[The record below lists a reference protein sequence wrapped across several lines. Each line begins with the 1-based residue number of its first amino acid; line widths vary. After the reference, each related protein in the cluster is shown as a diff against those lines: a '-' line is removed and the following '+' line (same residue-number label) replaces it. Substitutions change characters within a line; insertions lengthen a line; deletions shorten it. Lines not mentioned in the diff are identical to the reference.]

1 MLLTIAIISS
11 LSILIPFFVGLKFYK
26 SFRSRVAKVFF
37 AYIIIT
43 VVTELINVAF
53 SLLKINN
60 IWLNNIYV
68 FVPLITFQLILFFE
82 KSLSVKTSYWV
93 NILLVISYFAGVFNM
108 NDIYKF
114 DSVNYVVSSLILVFM
129 CSVLLF
135 RVFDHVEII
144 EHSLLFWI
152 SSGMLFYA
160 STTLVLYGLIN
171 NLMASEK
178 QFLWLYTIP
187 QTIINVSVNIVFA
200 KALYGT
206 NEK

>member
-11 LSILIPFFVGLKFYK
+11 FSIFIPFFIGLKFYK
-26 SFRSRVAKVFF
+26 SLRSKVAKVFF
-37 AYIIIT
+37 AFIVLTTI
-43 VVTELINVAF
+43 TELINVVY

-60 IWLNNIYV
+60 IWLNNLYV

-82 KSLSVKTSYWV
+82 KSFRVKTSYLL
-93 NILLVISYFAGVFNM
+93 NILLVIIYFAGVFNM

-114 DSVNYVVSSLILVFM
+114 DSINYVISSLILVFM

-135 RVFDHVEII
+135 RVFDHVKII
-144 EHSLLFWI
+144 EHSFLFWI

-160 STTLVLYGLIN
+160 STTIVLYGLLN
-171 NLMASEK
+171 SLMSSEK
-178 QFLWLYTIP
+178 QFLWFYTIP

-206 NEK
+206 DEK

>member
-1 MLLTIAIISS
+1 
-11 LSILIPFFVGLKFYK
+11 
-26 SFRSRVAKVFF
+26 VAKVFF
-37 AYIIIT
+37 IFIVLTMI
-43 VVTELINVAF
+43 TELINVGF

-60 IWLNNIYV
+60 IWLNNLYV

-82 KSLSVKTSYWV
+82 KSFSVKTTYLI

-114 DSVNYVVSSLILVFM
+114 NSLYYVISSLILVFM
-129 CSVLLF
+129 CSVLLI
-135 RVFDHVEII
+135 RVFDHVKII
-144 EHSLLFWI
+144 NHSLLFWI
-152 SSGMLFYA
+152 SSGMLFYS
-160 STTLVLYGLIN
+160 STTLVLYGLLN
-171 NLMASEK
+171 SLMASEK
-178 QFLWLYTIP
+178 QFLWFYTIP